1 VGGRTPIGG
10 GGFVNPKSTGSNF
23 GGGFSGTKAASFKP
37 NPFGTK
43 QYSGWSKPTR
53 SFGSYS
59 SGGTK
64 YGYKTP
70 GYGTSWGTNFAG
82 GTGKYVAKKGF
93 SKKALGLGIG
103 AGFLGGAALG
113 AAGAMATYSVYH
125 RYHAFRQMMYMRNP
139 GMYSDWDDNYYN
151 NYYQKNVCLFGC
163 GMNAHCEWGFCEC
176 NAGTIRKYGRCVDS
190 WSANTLPARPATFD
204 PFKTCT
210 ESSTCMAM
218 DMNLVCNTNLTIQGT
233 GKCECRRDMKWNKD
247 SGECQIYM
255 DVDCSS
261 ITYDTKPS
269 PVIMTAVE
277 KAKKE
282 MEQNMLGEVIPLGR
296 TESANESLANSLLT
310 QVDTK
315 TASDD
320 DLREAFCRDIDSFS
334 FEMQPRKAEPLVD
347 ERPSKSCSVIPRSA
361 CALAYDSHDCSGGWK
376 LVIPQ
381 GQLRF
386 RWFTSYW
393 SYRNDM
399 DTIGVRAGCSIILY
413 SDSSFNGNS
422 IKIESYHTS
431 DR

>member
-190 WSANTLPARPATFD
+190 WSANTLPARPSTFD

-233 GKCECRRDMKWNKD
+233 GSTSLTLKWQQL
-247 SGECQIYM
+247 S
-255 DVDCSS
+255 
-261 ITYDTKPS
+261 
-269 PVIMTAVE
+269 
-277 KAKKE
+277 
-282 MEQNMLGEVIPLGR
+282 
-296 TESANESLANSLLT
+296 NSR
-310 QVDTK
+310 Q
-315 TASDD
+315 
-320 DLREAFCRDIDSFS
+320 
-334 FEMQPRKAEPLVD
+334 M
-347 ERPSKSCSVIPRSA
+347 
-361 CALAYDSHDCSGGWK
+361 
-376 LVIPQ
+376 
-381 GQLRF
+381 
-386 RWFTSYW
+386 
-393 SYRNDM
+393 
-399 DTIGVRAGCSIILY
+399 
-413 SDSSFNGNS
+413 
-422 IKIESYHTS
+422 
-431 DR
+431 